1 MWKKTKLFLL
11 SSTLA
16 FSVTCGATN
25 FVVSAAEETESS
37 VTENINQNYLKI
49 MFENKVLFHEQVPSK
64 TIIQV
69 LNAVDEV
76 IESEVLSRDMEL
88 ELESPKIGKGKM
100 LSYWSIERKGNKLF
114 IMPVLVLE
122 KDLPVKFLTTEGGQ
136 LLKNNA
142 QINEILKSVTKGT
155 KLKDILPEVNPRDHH
170 KFAGWSEVVTME
182 EGKKTEEKIT
192 DIDDRKIMNAQGQ
205 YHAKFFPDYND
216 NNIDDRT
223 EKITVKVVTNS
234 DEAFKDIA
242 TNVGKQFSLPKL
254 KKKDHVFMGW
264 YKDDE
269 YKEKFTD
276 DVFTESLTL
285 YAKWEKVDKV
295 ITKAEKKP
303 ITDKD
308 ISDQVERIL
317 DERLRRNNN
326 ASQSPN
332 NASQSPNN
340 ASQSPA
346 NQPKTSDSE
355 LVIEPIKPSYE
366 GNTGSS
372 FKETKYVFNNKK
384 LGQEHM
390 VKFFEKDGGFLFSLI
405 LPYGK
410 TIKLYD
416 ENDSPHEE
424 YTIRQ
429 DTTITLN
436 TGDYIN
442 EGSIF
447 LDFDTREVRVNSTQI
462 TEIFPK
468 VDDFAKGEL
477 AYEQERL
484 AVAALEKEDAKNK
497 NMLFAS
503 VGGVIVAALIGLG
516 AYLFIRRKR
525 RMREQ
530 VIEKE
535 SA

>member
-1 MWKKTKLFLL
+1 MWKKTKLILL
-11 SSTLA
+11 SSALA
-16 FSVTCGATN
+16 FSVTCTTTN
-25 FVVSAAEETESS
+25 FVVLAEDDTQSPI
-37 VTENINQNYLKI
+37 TENISQNYLKVK
-49 MFENKVLFHEQVPSK
+49 FENKVLFHEQVPSK

-69 LNAVDEV
+69 LNAANEV
-76 IESEVLSRDMEL
+76 LKSEVLSSDMEL
-88 ELESPKIGKGKM
+88 ELEAPKTEKGKI
-100 LSYWSIERKGNKLF
+100 LSYWSIERKENKLL
-114 IMPVLVLE
+114 ITPVLIAE
-122 KDLPVKFLTTEGGQ
+122 KELPVKFLATEGGQ
-136 LLKNNA
+136 LLENNA
-142 QINEILKSVTKGT
+142 QTNEIVKSVNKGT
-155 KLKDILPEVNPRDHH
+155 NLKDILPEVNPKDRH
-170 KFAGWSEVVTME
+170 KFAGWFETLITE
-182 EGKKTEEKIT
+182 ENKKTEEKIT
-192 DIDDRKIMNAQGQ
+192 DIDDRKIMNTQGN
-205 YHAKFFPDYND
+205 YYAKFFPDFND

-317 DERLRRNNN
+317 DERLRRN
-326 ASQSPN
+326 N

-468 VDDFAKGEL
+468 VDDIAKKEL

-484 AVAALEKEDAKNK
+484 AAAALEKEDAKNK

>member
-1 MWKKTKLFLL
+1 MSFGNENCFPT
-11 SSTLA
+11 
-16 FSVTCGATN
+16 
-25 FVVSAAEETESS
+25 FVAMS
-37 VTENINQNYLKI
+37 
-49 MFENKVLFHEQVPSK
+49 
-64 TIIQV
+64 
-69 LNAVDEV
+69 LNAS
-76 IESEVLSRDMEL
+76 SE
-88 ELESPKIGKGKM
+88 
-100 LSYWSIERKGNKLF
+100 F
-114 IMPVLVLE
+114 
-122 KDLPVKFLTTEGGQ
+122 
-136 LLKNNA
+136 
-142 QINEILKSVTKGT
+142 
-155 KLKDILPEVNPRDHH
+155 
-170 KFAGWSEVVTME
+170 
-182 EGKKTEEKIT
+182 
-192 DIDDRKIMNAQGQ
+192 
-205 YHAKFFPDYND
+205 
-216 NNIDDRT
+216 
-223 EKITVKVVTNS
+223 
-234 DEAFKDIA
+234 
-242 TNVGKQFSLPKL
+242 
-254 KKKDHVFMGW
+254 
-264 YKDDE
+264 
-269 YKEKFTD
+269 
-276 DVFTESLTL
+276 
-285 YAKWEKVDKV
+285 
-295 ITKAEKKP
+295 AEKKP

-332 NASQSPNN
+332 NASQSPT
-340 ASQSPA
+340 

-468 VDDFAKGEL
+468 VDDVSKEEL